1 MNGEANFK
9 IKQLTVG
16 DLVVAITDAALEA
29 TQDEDVAREIASLVL
44 MRLLAA
50 SSQETAEYLPAGCA
64 STSIH

>member
-1 MNGEANFK
+1 MNSETHFK

-16 DLVVAITDAALEA
+16 DLVVAITDASLEA
-29 TQDEDVAREIASLVL
+29 TQDEDVAYEIASLVL

-50 SSQETAEYLPAGCA
+50 SSPETAEYLLASCA